1 MQEIVNEIGYNII
14 RKTSMLL
21 WPCISNK
28 FRLCSEVIIKRES
41 KNLLLSQPN
50 LKERGGIMDN
60 NKVLLSNLKAYKKLE
75 RLIKIQEALDNNKII
90 QKAKANDIK
99 VESCTAS
106 NPII

>member
-1 MQEIVNEIGYNII
+1 V
-14 RKTSMLL
+14 L
-21 WPCISNK
+21 
-28 FRLCSEVIIKRES
+28 IKRES

-60 NKVLLSNLKAYKKLE
+60 NRVLLSNLKAYNRLEKL
-75 RLIKIQEALDNNKII
+75 LKIQEALDSNKII
-90 QKAKANDIK
+90 QKAKANNAK

>member
-1 MQEIVNEIGYNII
+1 M
-14 RKTSMLL
+14 
-21 WPCISNK
+21 
-28 FRLCSEVIIKRES
+28 EVLIKRES

-60 NKVLLSNLKAYKKLE
+60 NRVLLSNLKAYHKLE
-75 RLIKIQEALDNNKII
+75 KLLKIQEALDSNKII
-90 QKAKANDIK
+90 QKAKANDAK

>member
-1 MQEIVNEIGYNII
+1 
-14 RKTSMLL
+14 L
-21 WPCISNK
+21 
-28 FRLCSEVIIKRES
+28 EVLIKRES

-60 NKVLLSNLKAYKKLE
+60 NRVLLSNLKAYNRLEKL
-75 RLIKIQEALDNNKII
+75 LKIQEALDSNKII
-90 QKAKANDIK
+90 QKAKANDAK

>member
-1 MQEIVNEIGYNII
+1 MKQVTNLGCVLNSFIYH
-14 RKTSMLL
+14 L
-21 WPCISNK
+21 
-28 FRLCSEVIIKRES
+28 EVLIKRES

-60 NKVLLSNLKAYKKLE
+60 NRVLLSNLKAYNRLEKL
-75 RLIKIQEALDNNKII
+75 LKIQEALDSNKTI
-90 QKAKANDIK
+90 QKAKANATK

>member
-1 MQEIVNEIGYNII
+1 MKQVTNLGCVLNSFIYH
-14 RKTSMLL
+14 L
-21 WPCISNK
+21 
-28 FRLCSEVIIKRES
+28 EVLIKRES

-60 NKVLLSNLKAYKKLE
+60 NRVLLSNLKAYNRLEKL
-75 RLIKIQEALDNNKII
+75 LKIQEALDSNKII
-90 QKAKANDIK
+90 QKAKANNAK

>member
-1 MQEIVNEIGYNII
+1 
-14 RKTSMLL
+14 L
-21 WPCISNK
+21 
-28 FRLCSEVIIKRES
+28 EVLIKRES

-60 NKVLLSNLKAYKKLE
+60 NRVLLSNLKAYNRLEKL
-75 RLIKIQEALDNNKII
+75 LKIQEALDSNKII
-90 QKAKANDIK
+90 QKAKANNAK